1 MQGVQLDAL
10 SINLDQQSTLAR
22 LLARENITV
31 IHGAYKTAWFDPTKR
46 VLALPIWKNK
56 GKAVY
61 DLLTGHEVGHA
72 LYTPAKGWHDAVDDI
87 AGAPK
92 AYLNVLEDVRIERK
106 VQDLYPGLRFQF
118 RKAYKQ
124 LAEEDFFGIDKSGVD
139 VNDLKVIDKINL
151 KAKLGDHVEVDMDS
165 TEKSFFDRAY
175 LCETFDDVVSLA
187 KEVYAYQKSLEP
199 VFPSTDEEAT
209 INISSQAPDDFEE
222 SNSDDYEKQEPTSEE
237 QPEQQQSP
245 VDEKEEPATEEEQP
259 ETGKTGRGNREDY
272 PQQELHK
279 DDVKTESDKGKT
291 KTQDITEEDIFDQES
306 LTDKAFRDRE
316 QELVASDELQRHMIY
331 TINKVR
337 QPEVVIDY
345 KEYYAEW
352 KKHLSDVTKADVWY
366 AQRINEQLVEMDDSF
381 KKFKSDTDL
390 AAAYMA
396 KEFELRKAA
405 YQYSRSTLQKTGV
418 INTNR
423 LHAYKISEDIFL
435 KSTKLANYK
444 NHGMM
449 LFIDFSGSMS
459 ESIGPTIRQMLNLAA
474 FCRMINVPY
483 EVYAFTTRVRSEE
496 DDVSD
501 YNTYS
506 DSEIIMQ
513 KFNLLNLMSS
523 RMSRREYGESF
534 RMLWNLSM
542 AWDNKMHAAYINA
555 WNHLHSTPLNTCI
568 VYAHDMIAAYK
579 AKNNIEKMTAMFLTD
594 GDSDS
599 FQVRMTEEAKDHRLF
614 DDGIYSFRGR
624 KAIIR
629 CAGRS
634 FTTNSVTGSEMT
646 KNLLKSLKK
655 STDSNVL
662 GFFIS
667 EYRNQAIAKAVDE
680 APPGQWSKYKEKY
693 TEHMNK
699 NRCLIED
706 NIFGYDRYFGLCQKY
721 MDIVEDEFG
730 ELVEDG
736 ASKNKIKT
744 AFAKM
749 TKSKRVNRILLNAFV
764 DAIA

>member
-124 LAEEDFFGIDKSGVD
+124 LAEDDFFGIEKNGVD
-139 VNDLKVIDKINL
+139 VNFLKVIDKINV
-151 KAKLGDHVEVDMDS
+151 KAKLGDHIDVDMDPI
-165 TEKSFFDRAY
+165 EQGYFDRAY
-175 LCETFDDVVSLA
+175 MCETFDDVIWLA
-187 KEVYAYQKSLEP
+187 KEIYDYQKSLEKSMP
-199 VFPSTDEEAT
+199 ITEELPT
-209 INISSQAPDDFEE
+209 ISISSQGLDDIEE
-222 SNSDDYEKQEPTSEE
+222 SNEDDYEKPEPTSEE
-237 QPEQQQSP
+237 QPETEESP
-245 VDEKEEPATEEEQP
+245 VEEKEEPATEEEQP
-259 ETGKTGRGNREDY
+259 ETGKTGRGTRDEVE
-272 PQQELHK
+272 QKELHK
-279 DDVKTESDKGKT
+279 DDVKTESDKDKHET
-291 KTQDITEEDIFDQES
+291 KDIDEEEIFDQES

-316 QELVASDELQRHMIY
+316 QELVASDELNRHMIY

-337 QPEVVIDY
+337 QPEIVIDY

-352 KKHLSDVTKADVWY
+352 KKHLSDVTKLDTWY
-366 AQRINEQLVEMDDSF
+366 AQRINEQLVEMDDTF

-496 DDVSD
+496 EDTTD
-501 YNTYS
+501 YNAYS

-523 RMSRREYGESF
+523 RMSRREYAESF

-542 AWDNKMHAAYINA
+542 AWDNKMHSSYINA

-579 AKNNIEKMTAMFLTD
+579 SKNNIEKMTTMFLTD
-594 GDSDS
+594 GESDS
-599 FQVRMTEEAKDHRLF
+599 FQVRMTEEAKEHRLF
-614 DDGIYSFRGR
+614 DDGVYGYRGR

-655 STDSNVL
+655 STNSNVL

-667 EYRNQAIAKAVDE
+667 EYRNQSIAKAVDE
-680 APPGQWSKYKEKY
+680 APPGQWGKYKEKY
-693 TEHMNK
+693 TEQMNK

-730 ELVEDG
+730 EMVEDG